1 MLRRNLKLIQ
11 SVLLSLILVTFLT
24 SCSGVKKLQIFKTEV
39 ERQHLN
45 LDNTP
50 APKLEELNWLIITSE
65 NADEVMAKLEKD
77 NIDPVLFGLTDE
89 EYEKLAKNFA
99 QIRAYIMK
107 QNQILNTYREYYEE
121 EKKEEKK

>member
-1 MLRRNLKLIQ
+1 
-11 SVLLSLILVTFLT
+11 
-24 SCSGVKKLQIFKTEV
+24 
-39 ERQHLN
+39 
-45 LDNTP
+45 
-50 APKLEELNWLIITSE
+50 
-65 NADEVMAKLEKD
+65 MAKLEKD

-89 EYEKLAKNFA
+89 EHENLAKNFA

>member
-1 MLRRNLKLIQ
+1 
-11 SVLLSLILVTFLT
+11 
-24 SCSGVKKLQIFKTEV
+24 
-39 ERQHLN
+39 
-45 LDNTP
+45 
-50 APKLEELNWLIITSE
+50 
-65 NADEVMAKLEKD
+65 MAKLEKD

-107 QNQILNTYREYYEE
+107 QNQILNTYREYYED

>member
-1 MLRRNLKLIQ
+1 MQQRSLKLIQ
-11 SVLLSLILVTFLT
+11 SVLVSLILVTFLT

>member
-1 MLRRNLKLIQ
+1 
-11 SVLLSLILVTFLT
+11 
-24 SCSGVKKLQIFKTEV
+24 
-39 ERQHLN
+39 
-45 LDNTP
+45 
-50 APKLEELNWLIITSE
+50 
-65 NADEVMAKLEKD
+65 MAKLEKD

-99 QIRAYIMK
+99 QIRAYIKK

>member
-1 MLRRNLKLIQ
+1 
-11 SVLLSLILVTFLT
+11 
-24 SCSGVKKLQIFKTEV
+24 
-39 ERQHLN
+39 
-45 LDNTP
+45 
-50 APKLEELNWLIITSE
+50 
-65 NADEVMAKLEKD
+65 MAKLEKD

-121 EKKEEKK
+121 EKIEEKK